1 MNAVQSIAHASS
13 VTGAPRGGVRGLL
26 TRLWPTVIAYSVILA
41 AAILITKLSG
51 ATDYVGPD
59 NDDGMRLVEVRDFL
73 AGQGWFDLMQYR
85 LGLDGGTLMH
95 WSRLIDLPIAS
106 LIWFFGLFVPHETAE
121 ALALGVWLKHRSSCP
136 PCSPWRLPVGA
147 SAALPPCTSVS
158 A

>member
-1 MNAVQSIAHASS
+1 MNAVQPIPHASS
-13 VTGAPRGGVRGLL
+13 AIDAPRGGLPAPRDGLRDLL

-85 LGLDGGTLMH
+85 LGLDGAETNPAG
-95 WSRLIDLPIAS
+95 SPAS
-106 LIWFFGLFVPHETAE
+106 
-121 ALALGVWLKHRSSCP
+121 
-136 PCSPWRLPVGA
+136 GA
-147 SAALPPCTSVS
+147 SAACDMQEIF
-158 A
+158 

>member
-1 MNAVQSIAHASS
+1 MNAVQPITHASS
-13 VTGAPRGGVRGLL
+13 AIDAPRVGLRDLL

-95 WSRLIDLPIAS
+95 WSRLID
-106 LIWFFGLFVPHETAE
+106 
-121 ALALGVWLKHRSSCP
+121 
-136 PCSPWRLPVGA
+136 
-147 SAALPPCTSVS
+147 
-158 A
+158 